1 MLIGQTEGNLTGL
14 VTIHLTRSVI
24 TSNYSVVFEFKDQN
38 GCFRKFIPQFVVT
51 EYDNYLQFNA
61 TGYEAMYLRVMVFHH
76 CRQPLLPG
84 QHVIPYGGNIFD
96 NVDEVGSMNDGWRV
110 KR

>member
-1 MLIGQTEGNLTGL
+1 
-14 VTIHLTRSVI
+14 
-24 TSNYSVVFEFKDQN
+24 
-38 GCFRKFIPQFVVT
+38 
-51 EYDNYLQFNA
+51 
-61 TGYEAMYLRVMVFHH
+61 MYLRVMVFHH